1 MEPVSR
7 TSGHDGG
14 EADDTVSKSYACG
27 PALAKC
33 LSQQSLIDPVVL
45 ALPRGGVP
53 VGFEIARALDAPLD
67 LVMVR
72 KIGVPFHPELA
83 AAAVVDGDTP
93 EIVLNEDIMRMA
105 GIDTDE
111 ITRLAQTQL
120 HEITQRRALYLKG
133 HPSRSI
139 KGKTAIVVDDGIATG
154 ATMRAALK
162 AVRSKGPSRVIMA
175 VPVAPADTLARL
187 AEDVDEVICLEK
199 PAPFYAVGA
208 HFQNFIQVSDDE
220 VIGMMD
226 ALAQEMK
233 V

>member
-1 MEPVSR
+1 MR
-7 TSGHDGG
+7 FR
-14 EADDTVSKSYACG
+14 A
-27 PALAKC
+27 
-33 LSQQSLIDPVVL
+33 
-45 ALPRGGVP
+45 GGVP

-162 AVRSKGPSRVIMA
+162 AVRSKGPSRVVMA

-226 ALAQEMK
+226 ALAQDMK